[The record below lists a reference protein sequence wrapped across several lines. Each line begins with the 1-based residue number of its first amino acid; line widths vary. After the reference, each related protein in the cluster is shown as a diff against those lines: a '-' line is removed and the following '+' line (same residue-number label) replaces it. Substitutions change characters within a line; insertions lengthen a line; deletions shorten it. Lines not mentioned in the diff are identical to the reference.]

1 MLDLKKYTRFR
12 QLEDKLNEFSLQVG
26 LNTSSEYIDE
36 RIKCENEY
44 SELYDYCSGKLDLP
58 INLYNY
64 IQNLRQYL
72 NKKHING
79 GGWLYRFHEIE
90 HRIYECEYFST
101 IKTYHDYLY
110 QVELLNGNKIIP
122 VCTVN
127 RKLNYNDR
135 EATINL
141 LHDEIYPSFSLRL
154 DKTCDEFDEK
164 TNIDLKKIY
173 IKTYIEDMQAQINK
187 EKTLIQ
193 QDIKR
198 LEWKYQEKEQEC
210 DELQEQI
217 NELQVSV

>member
-1 MLDLKKYTRFR
+1 MLDLKKYTRLR

-26 LNTSSEYIDE
+26 INTSSEYIDE

-79 GGWLYRFHEIE
+79 GGWLYRYREIE
-90 HRIYECEYFST
+90 HRIYEFEYFSA
-101 IKTYHDYLY
+101 IKTCHGYTYR
-110 QVELLNGNKIIP
+110 VELLNGNKIIP
-122 VCTVN
+122 VCTVG
-127 RKLNYNDR
+127 RILNYNDR

-141 LHDEIYPSFSLRL
+141 LHDEMEPAFSLRL

-173 IKTYIEDMQAQINK
+173 IKTYIEGKQTKIEE

-193 QDIKR
+193 RHIEKLKSR
-198 LEWKYQEKEQEC
+198 YQEKEQEY
-210 DELQEQI
+210 DKLQEQI
-217 NELQVSV
+217 DELQVSV